1 MSSMKTNNKSA
12 ALLVVAALT
21 TGLFFINTENVFA
34 RESVSRKGKT
44 WNEEEMAAVA
54 GTGSSMTYTDTNGYV
69 SSTGLKVVD
78 NKGKTVNDGFS
89 ASAVAIGGTLN
100 VEGKSRVTLQS
111 SILDKGK
118 IHIGKSST
126 VTTYDDVE
134 VYGKKWNWT
143 GYKIKDYYTGY
154 TYHTLSSKDGAYNGY
169 LQSDGVLNS
178 HGIALVAGGT
188 AVINKGTI
196 KPFNN
201 ISIDMNDE
209 NGNQVGSISPAVMAE
224 NQGNLKAV
232 NTRFDGLVHGN
243 NKSKFTLTNTNA
255 KGLYLED
262 KSSAS
267 LKGGRISA
275 ISGYDSR
282 EAINNSNNYSAFVF
296 GNSSLTAN
304 ATTFDNAL
312 SVDGKSSVRLDNS
325 NVKKAIMITDGSSV
339 TLNNGQAVLNGI
351 SAAGSEYEDKVQT
364 DGTVAI
370 GIGAD
375 SHLTLIGKANI
386 QVRSANGNPA
396 GIYNGGSISIA
407 KDAVLQSDG
416 IIQVDDQDDFMDVA
430 DTHASGQF
438 TSQGSVISNG
448 LLVQNGA
455 QASLNGKET
464 IINKNIRDSV
474 AVAAKHKDAS
484 VTIKNGVINGDVTA
498 VDSGH
503 VILNNTKV
511 QGDSLYAQGTGSS
524 IVLDGDTNYRYT
536 GIQSLSA
543 TDSGK
548 IYIKGG
554 ILDGDSLRTMTSNS
568 EDKGIVLD
576 DKGQITTKTGEI
588 FAHGIDTTTSQT
600 VRESKDA
607 GDVTNR
613 KIDFRGG
620 SVIFTDNKYTDNY
633 VASTAGKL
641 GPNTKV
647 TLTGKRIEGNVKD
660 VSEMAE
666 TPDVLLDGVMANS
679 QGTSLVIGT
688 AANASHIAVESGI
701 AITNDTQFVNN
712 RFRASSL
719 NLRQGENAP
728 GVIITNGESV
738 SLGGSYEGSLLHVG
752 DEDNYQHARFVV
764 GTAQKFSDEN
774 NSTSGWLYIGDST
787 LSKGK
792 NFYIN
797 GDIQINDG
805 GVDIDAGNMTIDS
818 VTANKG
824 FLNVYAPASLKVR
837 NGIAILG
844 NSELLTQNGSTL
856 DVPVLTLGDATSH
869 DVFAYINGDIT
880 ADKVTI
886 NKGAQMSVMGNARL
900 GDVNM
905 QDTSGLLEFA
915 GAAGK
920 EIYTANSITANKK
933 GQVQV
938 ENGIFYAPSL
948 RKMTSKTVDGSLVLQ
963 GTGVLRTTTGQV
975 FAKGINTSSD
985 KKAKDSTGAGSIN
998 NKKISLAGGTVQF
1011 TDSRYGEK
1019 YLDSARKAMNGTRQ
1033 TWYTMSGKY
1042 VDGKAIDVSKAANNS
1057 KVLRDK
1063 VSVNSNKQNLVV
1075 GYSSKE
1081 GRNFTDS
1088 GITID
1093 KKKANFV
1100 ASGFRASK
1108 LNLGKYSKGLVIT
1121 NGRYV
1126 TLGGS
1131 TNGDLITVDNKKQAV
1146 KIAVGLSKNITK
1158 NKKEVTKGYL
1168 FIGDDAVGINSKYVL
1183 NGDITVN
1190 KGSALQAVSGNIQG
1204 NSVTVNNGMVVV
1216 NNKASLNVKNFWEYN
1231 GADLVNSG
1239 LFKADSFTVKANA
1252 SGKVRGS
1259 GKTVVQ
1265 NLSLQDN
1272 SRLTL
1277 KDAADLQVSSFKT
1290 GKKSVL
1296 NIGDSSHVKADT
1308 LTFSNST
1315 LQGNGGQIIGDV
1327 RLNTNSTAVLS
1338 NVTMDGNL
1346 IVDDSSSA
1354 DFNGGNVYVGNTLT
1368 SQGTINTRNADVYAN
1383 NVELNGAKSE
1393 LNLNQGTTF
1402 GGGQVNI
1409 HNGGRL
1415 NAYGA
1420 KIDGTEIYV
1429 NPDGNDRSDSFAS
1442 FTNSALTDV
1451 GIIVNGNGDAN
1462 IEGGTHVLNHFMVK
1476 SGYGTISNAVVSIN
1490 DGGVIGAEFNG
1501 SVWLDGRSVLK
1512 GDNLWDVTHRTWNDG
1527 HTVFTPNYGSIHLT
1541 DQARVDTRFD
1551 QVFHNGKVNEIFD
1564 YAYGGYMLHGDYTKQ
1579 DVEQAEKLLSD
1590 NGYTN
1595 SGKSQFVLLGHY
1607 VADGGRVVTDMT
1619 ADEAAQLPD
1628 FWLDNVTVH
1637 ADDGQLL
1644 KKMKASHLDVG
1655 SQNDVYIHNGA
1666 SVFLASQSSGKVI
1679 TNDSGD
1685 LPNVHVGVTSADG
1698 SDATGNLMVGDWYYG
1713 KDTAYQFGD
1722 LAVSSGSSVTL
1733 NPGQY
1738 TFSNIE
1744 NDGKM
1749 EINLG
1754 YTSNEK
1760 AKIKTHLTVP
1770 QIHVSGDQAD
1780 VSMIDTILTGHV
1792 HVENGGRFY
1801 ASDSQVVGDVSIGYK
1816 GNFMFNGDIQGKID
1830 ADSAQNIDISD
1841 TTISKPVSIE
1851 NTEKGH
1857 FYGNVAIDDN
1867 LTLENSPVMLVD
1879 NAFLTTKDIIIK
1891 GTGGLYTDTDKGDYS
1906 CGSTV
1911 TANRIS
1917 INENN
1922 SYNGEADVTM
1932 DRVKLTGD
1940 DNSAY
1945 RLYVDMGSKAAIN
1958 QLNLSNG
1965 NLRVSNNAELT
1976 INNWRD
1982 SGTGNSGGV
1991 IDNAQNQ
1998 NAQILAKGG
2007 TIVGNRVKIVN
2018 TDLVAQNNNAG
2029 VPGIISHFD
2038 GSINNNRIV
2047 ATGKDSRIILSGRNG
2062 SNTVF
2067 SPKVALGAANGAKIY
2082 IQGGILKADS
2092 LRKITSAP
2100 VQIQDVNQK
2109 ADSKNIVL
2117 ASDGII
2123 QTLTGQLFA
2132 KGINAASDSK
2142 AKAST
2147 GAGNITNDKIDLQ
2160 KGTVL
2165 FDDKRYGEKYLV
2177 SAAKTMAKFADV
2189 WFTMSGKY
2197 VDGKSISPATAMKN
2211 ERVLRDK
2218 VTVNSVKKNMVVGID
2233 TKKKSTFTESGVK
2246 IDKNNSDFVSNG
2258 FRASKLNLAAGSN
2271 GLVITGG
2278 KTLTLGGSQSGY
2290 LLTAGNKKGK
2300 WNIVV
2305 GTVKNHLGKSGKT
2318 TGKFVLGDGS
2328 VGKNAKNSIAGSILI
2343 NQGSTLEQIGN
2354 TISLDTIYNR
2364 GSMVVRKVA
2373 KMNAKDVR
2381 MYSGSAFEGWGTSNI
2396 DKLTIMPES
2405 VTHFTGNMDTNVN
2418 QLIINNNEDVYFGNR
2433 LNAKTLK
2440 GDHAYIVVTNGG
2452 VISLDNMDISTGYF
2466 ELQGADPDQ
2475 LINAKSASVSI
2486 NKNGSFNDT
2495 EIHVYPNSELT
2506 FGEDAKVYFK
2516 NGSNITAESN
2526 TDISFGY
2533 GSEVHVEADDN
2544 KNVRN
2549 IITVPEG
2556 ENTAINISDGSKLVV
2571 SNAATDGSVYDLSH
2585 VVEGSPSMWKLVYG
2599 NDTRFIEG
2607 KPVNDD
2613 LHYKFEVI
2621 PTKTM
2626 KSRFAKLMAVNT
2638 VTAALDTLDSAN
2650 PVNTDYAVPLA
2661 DNLTKSTKARDY
2673 IISASHVDTPV
2684 TQTVSSLN
2692 HVAGLNGLAMVRR
2705 GLYSFIGTVGDAVKN
2720 HPAEDT
2726 DVWANF
2732 LRSDEDSNGIDV
2744 GSLHDGY
2751 KLSYHGA
2758 VVGYDFRKTDSSR
2771 TGIAIAYADGDS
2783 YTKGENSTKND
2794 MKYYAGGMY
2803 HMRDYGSSHITFDAG
2818 YVHSSNDLS
2827 QWNVGQRIT
2836 ASTHGNGITAG
2847 IYWDRQYRLGSN
2859 TWSPFAGIRY
2869 MHLQNDDFTDNLGFR
2884 HQSDGMNTWKLP
2896 VGVSYE
2902 YKYRKGN
2909 WNITPR
2915 MEIGYSFAMGD
2926 KGYRDSFGFGNG
2938 LDSFDVD
2945 VAENSWFVR
2954 PSISF
2959 INKDNVTLEAYYKY
2973 EKGNDIISKNW
2984 GIQVGYKF

>member
-1 MSSMKTNNKSA
+1 MKTNGKSA

-54 GTGSSMTYTDTNGYV
+54 GTGSSMTYTDTNGNV
-69 SSTGLKVVD
+69 RSTDLKVVD
-78 NKGKTVNDGFS
+78 RKGKAVNNGFS
-89 ASAVAIGGTLN
+89 ASAIAIGGTLN

-111 SILDKGK
+111 SILNKGK

-126 VTTYDDVE
+126 VMTYDDVE

-169 LQSDGVLNS
+169 LQSDGTLNS
-178 HGIALVAGGT
+178 YGLAVVAGGT
-188 AVINKGTI
+188 AILNKGTI
-196 KPFNN
+196 KPFIN

-209 NGNQVGSISPAVMAE
+209 NGNHVGSISPAVMAE
-224 NQGNLKAV
+224 NQGNLKAA
-232 NTRFDGLVHGN
+232 NTRFNGVIHGN
-243 NKSKFTLTNTNA
+243 NKSKFTLTNINA

-275 ISGYDSR
+275 ISGDDIR
-282 EAINNSNNYSAFVF
+282 EAINDSNNYSAFVF

-304 ATTFDNAL
+304 STTFDNAL

-325 NVKKAIMITDGSSV
+325 NIKKAIMITDGSSV
-339 TLNNGQAVLNGI
+339 TMNNGRAVLNGI
-351 SAAGSEYEDKVQT
+351 SATGSEYDNKVQK

-375 SHLTLIGKANI
+375 SHLTLVGNANV
-386 QVRSANGNPA
+386 QVQSANGNPA

-407 KDAVLQSDG
+407 KDAILQSDG

-430 DTHASGQF
+430 DTHASGQL
-438 TSQGSVISNG
+438 TSQGSVISKG

-455 QASLNGKET
+455 QASLNGKKT
-464 IINKNIRDSV
+464 IINKSAQNSV

-484 VTIKNGVINGDVTA
+484 ITIKNGVINGDVMA

-511 QGDSLYAQGTGSS
+511 QGDSLYAQGSGSS

-536 GIQSLSA
+536 GIHSLSA

-554 ILDGDSLRTMTSNS
+554 ILDGDSLRTMTSDS

-576 DKGQITTKTGEI
+576 DKGQITTQTGEI
-588 FAHGIDTTTSQT
+588 FAHGIDTTTSQN

-607 GDVTNR
+607 GEVTNR

-633 VASTAGKL
+633 VASTSGKL
-641 GPNTKV
+641 GSHTKV
-647 TLTGKRIEGNVKD
+647 TMTGKRIEGNVKD

-679 QGTSLVIGT
+679 QGTSLVVGT
-688 AANASHIAVESGI
+688 AATPSHIVAESGV
-701 AITNDTQFVNN
+701 AITKDTQFIKNG
-712 RFRASSL
+712 FRASSL
-719 NLRQGENAP
+719 NLRQGTNAP

-752 DEDNYQHARFVV
+752 DEDNYQHAKLVV
-764 GTAQKFSDEN
+764 GTTQPFSDEN
-774 NSTSGWLYIGDST
+774 NSTSGWLYIGDSA

-844 NSELLTQNGSTL
+844 NSELLTQNRSTL
-856 DVPVLTLGDATSH
+856 NVPVLTLGDTTSH

-880 ADKVTI
+880 ADKVII

-900 GDVNM
+900 GDVNI
-905 QDTSGLLEFA
+905 QDTSSLLEFA
-915 GAAGK
+915 GASGQ
-920 EIYTANSITANKK
+920 EIYTANSITASKK
-933 GQVQV
+933 KQVQV

-985 KKAKDSTGAGSIN
+985 NKAKGSTGAGSIS

-1063 VSVNSNKQNLVV
+1063 VTVNSGKQNLVV

-1088 GITID
+1088 GLAID
-1093 KKKANFV
+1093 KRKANFV
-1100 ASGFRASK
+1100 ANGFRASK
-1108 LNLGKYSKGLVIT
+1108 LNLGKYSKGLAIT

-1131 TNGDLITVDNKKQAV
+1131 TNGDLITVNNKKQAV
-1146 KIAVGLSKNITK
+1146 KIDVGLSKNIMK

-1168 FIGDDAVGINSKYVL
+1168 FIGDDAVGVNSKYIL
-1183 NGDITVN
+1183 NGDIMVN

-1204 NSVTVNNGMVVV
+1204 NSVTANNGMVTV
-1216 NNKASLNVKNFWEYN
+1216 NNNASLNVKN
-1231 GADLVNSG
+1231 
-1239 LFKADSFTVKANA
+1239 
-1252 SGKVRGS
+1252 
-1259 GKTVVQ
+1259 
-1265 NLSLQDN
+1265 
-1272 SRLTL
+1272 
-1277 KDAADLQVSSFKT
+1277 
-1290 GKKSVL
+1290 
-1296 NIGDSSHVKADT
+1296 I
-1308 LTFSNST
+1308 
-1315 LQGNGGQIIGDV
+1315 
-1327 RLNTNSTAVLS
+1327 RLNTNSAAVLS
-1338 NVTMDGNL
+1338 NVTINGNL

-1354 DFNGGNVYVGNTLT
+1354 DFNGGNIYVGNTLT
-1368 SQGTINTRNADVYAN
+1368 NQGTINTRNADVYAN
-1383 NVELNGAKSE
+1383 TVELNGAKSE

-1429 NPDGNDRSDSFAS
+1429 NSDGNDRPDSLAS
-1442 FTNSALTDV
+1442 FTNSALTDT
-1451 GIIVNGNGDAN
+1451 GIIVNGNGNAN
-1462 IEGGTHVLNHFMVK
+1462 INGETHVLKHFMVK

-1490 DGGVIGAEFNG
+1490 DGGVIGAGSNG
-1501 SVWLDGRSVLK
+1501 SVWLDGSSVLK

-1527 HTVFTPNYGSIHLT
+1527 HTVFTPEHESIHLN

-1607 VADGGRVVTDMT
+1607 VTDGGRVVTDMT

-1628 FWLDNVTVH
+1628 FLLDNVTVH
-1637 ADDGQLL
+1637 ADDGKLL

-1698 SDATGNLMVGDWYYG
+1698 SDATGNLTVGDWYYG
-1713 KDTAYQFGD
+1713 KDTAYQFGN

-1738 TFSNIE
+1738 TFKHIE
-1744 NDGKM
+1744 NNGKM
-1749 EINLG
+1749 AINLG

-1780 VSMIDTILTGHV
+1780 VSMIDTAITGHV
-1792 HVENGGRFY
+1792 NVENGGRFY
-1801 ASDSQVVGDVSIGYK
+1801 AFDSQIVGDVSVGSK
-1816 GNFMFNGDIQGKID
+1816 GNLMFEGDIQGKVD
-1830 ADSAQNIDISD
+1830 ADNAQDISISD
-1841 TTISKPVSIE
+1841 ATITEPVSIKD
-1851 NTEKGH
+1851 TEKGY
-1857 FYGNVAIDDN
+1857 FYGNVAIDSN

-1911 TANRIS
+1911 TANRIF

-1965 NLRVSNNAELT
+1965 NLRVSNNAKLT
-1976 INNWRD
+1976 INNWYENGD
-1982 SGTGNSGGV
+1982 SGSL
-1991 IDNAQNQ
+1991 IDNSKNQ
-1998 NAQILAKGG
+1998 NAQVLAKGA
-2007 TIVGNRVKIVN
+2007 TIIGNHVKVVN

-2038 GSINNNRIV
+2038 GSIYNNRIV
-2047 ATGKDSRIILSGRNG
+2047 ATGKDSRIILNGRNG
-2062 SNTVF
+2062 SDTVF

-2109 ADSKNIVL
+2109 PDSKNIVL

-2132 KGINAASDSK
+2132 KGIDVSSDGK

-2147 GAGNITNDKIDLQ
+2147 GAGNMTNDKIDLQ
-2160 KGTVL
+2160 EGTVL
-2165 FDDKRYGEKYLV
+2165 FDDKRYGENYLV
-2177 SAAKTMAKFADV
+2177 SAASAMKKAGNT

-2197 VDGKSISPATAMKN
+2197 VNGKSISATAAMKN
-2211 ERVLRDK
+2211 DKVLRDK
-2218 VTVNSVKKNMVVGID
+2218 VTVISSKKNMVIGVNP
-2233 TKKKSTFTESGVK
+2233 KKKSTFTENGTK
-2246 IDKNNSDFVSNG
+2246 IDKKNSDFIANG
-2258 FRASKLNLAAGSN
+2258 FRASKLDLGKGSN

-2278 KTLTLGGSQSGY
+2278 KTVTLGGSQSGSV
-2290 LLTAGNKKGK
+2290 LTAGNKNVE
-2300 WNIVV
+2300 WNVVV
-2305 GTVKNHLGKSGKT
+2305 GTTKNHSGKSSDTNGNLV
-2318 TGKFVLGDGS
+2318 FGDTAVGS
-2328 VGKNAKNSIAGSILI
+2328 KAKNSLAGTIWVNNGSKAEQLDGILA
-2343 NQGSTLEQIGN
+2343 
-2354 TISLDTIYNR
+2354 LDTVQNKGTVYVHK
-2364 GSMVVRKVA
+2364 SA
-2373 KMNAKDVR
+2373 DMNIKDLR
-2381 MYSGSAFEGWGTSNI
+2381 MYHGSRFDGWGTSHI
-2396 DKLTIMPES
+2396 KKLTIMPKS
-2405 VTHFTGNMDTNVN
+2405 Y
-2418 QLIINNNEDVYFGNR
+2418 VYFGGNFNTNIDELEVNNNWNAYFANR
-2433 LNAKTLK
+2433 MHVKKLEGNKAFIVFENGSIDSFDNVSITDGGMELN
-2440 GDHAYIVVTNGG
+2440 
-2452 VISLDNMDISTGYF
+2452 
-2466 ELQGADPDQ
+2466 GADPDK
-2475 LINAKSASVSI
+2475 LINRKASSVSI
-2486 NKNGSFNDT
+2486 ENGTFNHTD
-2495 EIHVYPNSELT
+2495 IHVYPNSELT
-2506 FGEDAKVYFK
+2506 LGADPNDMKESKKIYFK
-2516 NGSNITAESN
+2516 NGSHITAESN
-2526 TDISFGY
+2526 STVSFDDL
-2533 GSEVHVEADDN
+2533 SEVYVEADN
-2544 KNVRN
+2544 HKVNN
-2549 IITVPEG
+2549 IITAVDG
-2556 ENTAINISDGSKLVV
+2556 ENISVNIGSNSKLIV
-2571 SNAATDGSVYDLSH
+2571 SNADLDGSVYDLSD
-2585 VVEGSPSMWKLVYG
+2585 VVKGSNAMWNYVYG
-2599 NDTRFIEG
+2599 KDTQFIEG
-2607 KPVNDD
+2607 KTDD
-2613 LHYKFEVI
+2613 KKHYTFNVI
-2621 PTKTM
+2621 SSAKM
-2626 KSRFAKLMAVNT
+2626 QKRFAKLMTANT
-2638 VTAALDTLDSAN
+2638 VAAVLTDTASAN
-2650 PVNTDYAVPLA
+2650 TVNSTSLAKSENTNRTDNNAG
-2661 DNLTKSTKARDY
+2661 STGSDGKAGDF
-2673 IISASHVDTPV
+2673 IVSVSHPGTPAA
-2684 TQTVSSLN
+2684 QTISSLN
-2692 HVAGLNGLAMVRR
+2692 HLAGLNGLGMVKR
-2705 GLYSFIGTVGDAVKN
+2705 GLYSFGGTIGDSI
-2720 HPAEDT
+2720 T
-2726 DVWANF
+2726 DYQSDDSDIWAGF
-2732 LRSDEDSNGIDV
+2732 LRHDENSSGIKV
-2744 GSLHDGY
+2744 GNLHDGY
-2751 KLSYHGA
+2751 KLNYHGA
-2758 VVGYDFRKTDSSR
+2758 IVGYDFHKNDSSR
-2771 TGIAIAYADGDS
+2771 TGVVAAYADGNS
-2783 YTKGENSTKND
+2783 YTKGDGSTKND
-2794 MKYYAGGMY
+2794 MKYYTGGLY
-2803 HMRDYGSSHITFDAG
+2803 HMIDHGMSRFTFDVD
-2818 YVHSSNDLS
+2818 YIHSANDLT
-2827 QWNVGQRIT
+2827 QWNAGQQIT
-2836 ASTHGNGITAG
+2836 ASTHGDGIMAG
-2847 IYWDRQYRLGSN
+2847 IRFDSKYQIGHS
-2859 TWSPFAGIRY
+2859 TWSPFAGLRY
-2869 MHLQNDDFTDNLGFR
+2869 MHLESDNFTDSLGFR
-2884 HQSDGMNTWKLP
+2884 HESENIDTWKLP
-2896 VGVSYE
+2896 IGVAYE
-2902 YKYRKGN
+2902 YTHDAGH
-2909 WNITPR
+2909 WQLMPR
-2915 MEIGYSFAMGD
+2915 VEVGYSLAMGD
-2926 KGYRDSFGFGNG
+2926 KGYKDSLGFGSG
-2938 LDSFDVD
+2938 IDTFDVD
-2945 VAENSWFVR
+2945 VAEDSWFVR
-2954 PSISF
+2954 PSVSF
-2959 INKDNVTLEAYYKY
+2959 SKDDLTLEAYYKY
-2973 EKGNDIISKNW
+2973 EKGNDIISRNW
-2984 GIQVGYKF
+2984 GVQVGYKF

>member
-69 SSTGLKVVD
+69 SSTGLKMVD

-209 NGNQVGSISPAVMAE
+209 NGNHVGSVSPAVMAE

-262 KSSAS
+262 RSSAS
-267 LKGGRISA
+267 LKGGRVSA
-275 ISGYDSR
+275 ISSSDSR

-325 NVKKAIMITDGSSV
+325 SIKKAIMITDGSSV
-339 TLNNGQAVLNGI
+339 TMNNGRAVLNGI
-351 SAAGSEYEDKVQT
+351 SAAGSEYDNKVQK

-375 SHLTLIGKANI
+375 SHLTLIGKANV
-386 QVRSANGNPA
+386 QVQSANGNPA

-455 QASLNGKET
+455 KASLNGKET

-484 VTIKNGVINGDVTA
+484 VAIKNGVINGDVTA

-536 GIQSLSA
+536 GIQALSA

-554 ILDGDSLRTMTSNS
+554 ILEGDSLRTMTNDS

-607 GDVTNR
+607 GEVTNR

-633 VASTAGKL
+633 VASAAGKL
-641 GPNTKV
+641 GSHTQV
-647 TLTGKRIEGNVKD
+647 TMTGKRIEGDVKD

-688 AANASHIAVESGI
+688 AANASHIVAESGVD
-701 AITNDTQFVNN
+701 ITNETQFIKN

-728 GVIITNGESV
+728 GIIITNGESV

-752 DEDNYQHARFVV
+752 DEDNYQHAKLVV
-764 GTAQKFSDEN
+764 GTTRTFSDGN
-774 NSTSGWLYIGDST
+774 NSTSGWLYIGDSA
-787 LSKGK
+787 LSKEK

-805 GVDIDAGNMTIDS
+805 GVDIAAGNMTIDS

-824 FLNVYAPASLKVR
+824 FLNVYDPASLQVR
-837 NGIAILG
+837 NGITMLG
-844 NSELLTQNGSTL
+844 DSKLLTEKGSTL
-856 DVPVLTLGDATSH
+856 NVPALTLGDATSS
-869 DVFAYINGDIT
+869 DVSAYTNGNIT

-886 NKGAQMSVMGNARL
+886 RKGAQMSVMGNARF
-900 GDVNM
+900 GDINI
-905 QDTSGLLEFA
+905 QDTSRLLDFA
-915 GAAGK
+915 GVTGK

-948 RKMTSKTVDGSLVLQ
+948 RKMTSKTVDGSLVLKN
-963 GTGVLRTTTGQV
+963 TGVLRTTTGQV

-1019 YLDSARKAMNGTRQ
+1019 YLDSARNAMNGTRQ

-1093 KKKANFV
+1093 KKKSNFV
-1100 ASGFRASK
+1100 ANGFRASK

-1183 NGDITVN
+1183 NGDIKVN

-1204 NSVTVNNGMVVV
+1204 NSVTANNGMVTV

-1231 GADLVNSG
+1231 GADLANSG

-1259 GKTVVQ
+1259 GKAVVQ

-1277 KDAADLQVSSFKT
+1277 KDAADLQISSFKT

-1296 NIGDSSHVKADT
+1296 DIGDSSHVKADT

-1315 LQGNGGQIIGDV
+1315 LQGSSGQIIGDV

-1338 NVTMDGNL
+1338 NVTIDGNL
-1346 IVDDSSSA
+1346 IIDNSSSA
-1354 DFNGGNVYVGNTLT
+1354 DFHDGNVDVRNTLI
-1368 SQGTINTRNADVYAN
+1368 SQGTINTRNADVSADTI
-1383 NVELNGAKSE
+1383 ELDGDKSE

-1402 GGGQVNI
+1402 HGGQVNI
-1409 HNGGRL
+1409 HRGGRL

-1420 KIDGTEIYV
+1420 NLAETEIYV
-1429 NPDGNDRSDSFAS
+1429 NPDGNDQSDSLAT
-1442 FTNSALTDV
+1442 FTNSALTNV

-1462 IEGGTHVLNHFMVK
+1462 IDGGTHVLNHFMVK

-1512 GDNLWDVTHRTWNDG
+1512 GDNLWDVTHRIWNDG
-1527 HTVFTPNYGSIHLT
+1527 YNVFTPEHGSIHLT
-1541 DQARVDTRFD
+1541 DQARVDTQFD
-1551 QVFHNGKVNEIFD
+1551 QVFHDGKVNEIFD

-1590 NGYTN
+1590 NGYN
-1595 SGKSQFVLLGHY
+1595 SGESQFVLLGHY
-1607 VADGGRVVTDMT
+1607 VTDDGRVITDMT
-1619 ADEAAQLPD
+1619 ADEAAQIPD
-1628 FWLDNVTVH
+1628 FLLDNVTVH
-1637 ADDGQLL
+1637 ANDGQLL
-1644 KKMKASHLDVG
+1644 KNMKASHLDVG
-1655 SQNDVYIHNGA
+1655 SQKDVYIRKEA

-1679 TNDSGD
+1679 TNDSGN
-1685 LPNVHVGVTSADG
+1685 LPNVYVGVTGADG
-1698 SDATGNLMVGDWYYG
+1698 SDATGNLTVGDWYYG
-1713 KDTAYQFGD
+1713 KNTPYQFGD
-1722 LAVSSGSSVTL
+1722 VSISSGSSVTL

-1738 TFSNIE
+1738 TFSN
-1744 NDGKM
+1744 
-1749 EINLG
+1749 
-1754 YTSNEK
+1754 
-1760 AKIKTHLTVP
+1760 
-1770 QIHVSGDQAD
+1770 
-1780 VSMIDTILTGHV
+1780 
-1792 HVENGGRFY
+1792 
-1801 ASDSQVVGDVSIGYK
+1801 
-1816 GNFMFNGDIQGKID
+1816 
-1830 ADSAQNIDISD
+1830 
-1841 TTISKPVSIE
+1841 
-1851 NTEKGH
+1851 
-1857 FYGNVAIDDN
+1857 
-1867 LTLENSPVMLVD
+1867 
-1879 NAFLTTKDIIIK
+1879 IIIK

-1922 SYNGEADVTM
+1922 PYKGEADVTM

-1965 NLRVSNNAELT
+1965 NLRVSNNAKLT
-1976 INNWRD
+1976 INNWRNLGSD
-1982 SGTGNSGGV
+1982 NSGGV

-2007 TIVGNRVKIVN
+2007 TIVGNHVKIVN

-2047 ATGKDSRIILSGRNG
+2047 ATGKDSRIILNGRNG

-2067 SPKVALGAANGAKIY
+2067 SPKEALGAANGAKIY

-2109 ADSKNIVL
+2109 ADSKDIVL

-2132 KGINAASDSK
+2132 KGINTASDSK

-2177 SAAKTMAKFADV
+2177 SAAKTMAKFIDV

-2218 VTVNSVKKNMVVGID
+2218 VTVNSVKKNIVVGID

-2246 IDKNNSDFVSNG
+2246 IDKNNSDFVSSG

-2278 KTLTLGGSQSGY
+2278 KTLTLGGSQSGD

-2343 NQGSTLEQIGN
+2343 NQGSVLEQIGN
-2354 TISLDTIYNR
+2354 TMSLDTVYNR

-2373 KMNAKDVR
+2373 QMNAKDVR

-2405 VTHFTGNMDTNVN
+2405 VIHFTGNMDTNVN

-2466 ELQGADPDQ
+2466 ELQGTDPDQ
-2475 LINAKSASVSI
+2475 LINDKSASVSI
-2486 NKNGSFNDT
+2486 NKSGSFNDT

-2506 FGEDAKVYFK
+2506 FGKDAKIYFK

-2526 TDISFGY
+2526 TDVSFGY

-2556 ENTAINISDGSKLVV
+2556 ENTAINISDGCKLIV

-2585 VVEGSPSMWKLVYG
+2585 VIEGSPAMWKRVYG

-2607 KPVNDD
+2607 EKVNDD

-2621 PTKTM
+2621 PTQTM
-2626 KSRFAKLMAVNT
+2626 KRRFAKLMAVNT
-2638 VTAALDTLDSAN
+2638 VTAALNTLDSAN
-2650 PVNTDYAVPLA
+2650 SVNTDNALTLD

-2673 IISASHVDTPV
+2673 IISASHVGTPV
-2684 TQTVSSLN
+2684 TQMVSSLN

-2705 GLYSFIGTVGDAVKN
+2705 GLYSFIGTVGDAVKD

-2758 VVGYDFRKTDSSR
+2758 VVGYDFHKTDFSR

-2783 YTKGENSTKND
+2783 YTKEANSTKND
-2794 MKYYAGGMY
+2794 IKYYSGGLY
-2803 HMRDYGSSHITFDAG
+2803 HMRDYGSFHITFDAG

-2836 ASTHGNGITAG
+2836 ASTHGNGVTAG
-2847 IYWDRQYRLGSN
+2847 IYWDKQYRLGGN
-2859 TWSPFAGIRY
+2859 TWSPFAGLRY

-2909 WNITPR
+2909 CNITPR

-2959 INKDNVTLEAYYKY
+2959 INKDDLTLEAYYKY

-2984 GIQVGYKF
+2984 GVQVGYKF